1 MLIALSKVSLDKLA
15 EGGIVMGSKLRQ
27 VKNTW
32 LLLDDAQNAYH
43 RKFDPFWHFVIKS
56 IAGANVDENLFV
68 IIAATY
74 DLSTLESPADFH
86 GLEHID
92 PNVMEEEVK
101 SLFHMHAEVWGYED
115 WKNFRRTLIQ
125 VSKFSNVQSYHIGVA
140 MAGIRML
147 AEMRKQPGQ
156 QDLNKEDALN
166 VLHREEFTWSLDR
179 CSKLPNALPEHFKDH
194 LLDMVMGDGQDGVLG
209 DDSLITPFIWAGLLT
224 KIGKFSNIAARWY
237 YNHRCFPN

>member
-1 MLIALSKVSLDKLA
+1 MEEEEENRATVIRIDLNADRSVKSLIDKLA

-125 VSKFSNVQSYHIGVA
+125 VSKFSNV
-140 MAGIRML
+140 L
-147 AEMRKQPGQ
+147 
-156 QDLNKEDALN
+156 
-166 VLHREEFTWSLDR
+166 VL
-179 CSKLPNALPEHFKDH
+179 P
-194 LLDMVMGDGQDGVLG
+194 
-209 DDSLITPFIWAGLLT
+209 
-224 KIGKFSNIAARWY
+224 
-237 YNHRCFPN
+237 HRCGHGRHTNAG